1 MPTVP
6 QLICDFLQVA
16 NNPERLDV
24 QVAAVI
30 YKDMLVML
38 QEEKELRRNL
48 LDLVSLN
55 S

>member
-1 MPTVP
+1 MK
-6 QLICDFLQVA
+6 VA

-38 QEEKELRRNL
+38 QEEKDLRKNL
-48 LDLVSLN
+48 LNLVC
-55 S
+55 